1 MRNRSPGPGWVRRA
15 CFAWLFSLFVAGM
28 VQPSPAAGQGGEG
41 CDVPHHAGL
50 VMQTFNNISGQDR
63 IFYFKSP
70 TIRCP
75 DGVTIQAD
83 SAVIYESTNY
93 SQLFGNVVF
102 SDPESRL
109 TSDNAQY
116 FSDQRRLRAEG
127 FPVLTNLTDG
137 SVIRGDQMILTR
149 AGPQLPE
156 DALTVTGRRPHATL
170 YANRAAPE
178 EDPDTASTG
187 GPEIEPDAVQVIL
200 DTLPS
205 VPDSV
210 QEAAPDTAQATPD
223 TVQQAAPDT
232 AEAVPDTAEG
242 PPSIA
247 QASLD
252 TLEAAGEDEAPPPIP
267 LEAQDVP
274 EAQEEPVA
282 EQVPYEIDAT
292 RFDLQGSRFFRATGS
307 VVVVRDSLRAV
318 ADSLEYDQELGSLF
332 LSKEAAVTT
341 AQTDLAAKSIRLQIP
356 EDEVREALA
365 TGDAVLEGEDL
376 RLLAPIV
383 TLFFTEG
390 RMERLVAIRD
400 VLADS
405 LFAEMDEDER
415 EREMLR
421 RGVPP
426 LPAREMGFTEFP
438 IRPYAL
444 AQDFALEGDSL
455 EVLAPGEV
463 LQEVKAM
470 GAARGESEGRDS
482 LNADWTPELIASD
495 WLEGDTIVAYF
506 REAVDSIS
514 VTDEPIPELDRDT
527 DRDEPPPVPT
537 RIAPEVDMAPVADTS
552 NPDYQL
558 DRLLAQG
565 GARSMYRMAPSDSIL
580 AAEGE
585 ALAVHYVMGDE
596 ITIILNSAGEAE
608 RMEVVGQTRG
618 IHLEPIRGEVGIV
631 DSLVVPDT
639 MVVPDTLL
647 VPDTL
652 VIPDTAIVGGR
663 GGGGE

>member
-1 MRNRSPGPGWVRRA
+1 LMGSSPRPGWARKA
-15 CFAWLFSLFVAGM
+15 CFLGFFALFAAGPVA
-28 VQPSPAAGQGGEG
+28 PAAGQGGDG
-41 CDVPHHAGL
+41 CDVPRHQGL
-50 VMQTFNNISGQDR
+50 VMQTFNNISGEDR

-93 SQLFGNVVF
+93 TQLLGNVVF

-127 FPVLTNLTDG
+127 YPVLTNLTDG
-137 SVIRGDQMILTR
+137 SVIRGDQIILTR
-149 AGPQLPE
+149 AGPQTPE
-156 DALTVTGRRPHATL
+156 DALVVTGRRPHATL
-170 YANRAAPE
+170 YPTRAAPVE
-178 EDPDTASTG
+178 EPDTASAG
-187 GPEIEPDAVQVIL
+187 GPEMEPDSAQALPDTIQTPPDTLQAPPLQVAL
-200 DTLPS
+200 DTL
-205 VPDSV
+205 
-210 QEAAPDTAQATPD
+210 QEAPDTLQA
-223 TVQQAAPDT
+223 V
-232 AEAVPDTAEG
+232 
-242 PPSIA
+242 
-247 QASLD
+247 LD
-252 TLEAAGEDEAPPPIP
+252 TLGVPEEEPPPTP
-267 LEAQDVP
+267 LEARDAP
-274 EAQEEPVA
+274 EAQEEPEVDR
-282 EQVPYEIDAT
+282 VPYEIDAT

-307 VVVVRDSLRAV
+307 VVVIRDSLRAV
-318 ADSLEYDQELGSLF
+318 ADSLEYDQDLGSLF
-332 LSKEAAVTT
+332 LSKEASVTM
-341 AQTDLAAKSIRLQIP
+341 AQTDLAADSIRLQIP
-356 EDEVREALA
+356 GDEVREAFA
-365 TGDAVLEGEDL
+365 TGNAVLEGEDL
-376 RLLAPIV
+376 RLLAPFV

-415 EREMLR
+415 ERERLR

-438 IRPYAL
+438 RRPYAL

-463 LQEVKAM
+463 LEEVKAM
-470 GAARGESEGRDS
+470 GRARGESEGRDS
-482 LNADWTPELIASD
+482 LNADWTPELISSD
-495 WLEGDTIVAYF
+495 WLEGDTIVAFF
-506 REAVDSIS
+506 REVEDSIS
-514 VTDEPIPELDRDT
+514 VTVDPVSDVDQDIDL
-527 DRDEPPPVPT
+527 DEPPPVPT
-537 RIAPEVDMAPVADTS
+537 RGAVEAAQPTEADTTQS
-552 NPDYQL
+552 DYQL
-558 DRLLAQG
+558 DRLLAMG

-580 AAEGE
+580 AEEGG

-639 MVVPDTLL
+639 VAVPDTAK
-647 VPDTL
+647 V
-652 VIPDTAIVGGR
+652 VGRGGR
-663 GGGGE
+663 GG